1 MSKLYR
7 EYEYEKECI
16 LETLDKLEMSVRFL
30 SVWVNE
36 PMGLI
41 NAKYVLEKN
50 SNRTYN
56 LLDENM
62 VKDLLEEVNNES
74 QFNDEDIYHG
84 HGSECMDIILT

>member
-36 PMGLI
+36 PKGLI

-62 VKDLLEEVNNES
+62 VKDLLEEVN
-74 QFNDEDIYHG
+74 DG
-84 HGSECMDIILT
+84 

>member
-74 QFNDEDIYHG
+74 
-84 HGSECMDIILT
+84 

>member
-62 VKDLLEEVNNES
+62 VKDLLEEVN
-74 QFNDEDIYHG
+74 DDV
-84 HGSECMDIILT
+84 

>member
-7 EYEYEKECI
+7 EYEEEKECI

-62 VKDLLEEVNNES
+62 VKDLLEEEVR
-74 QFNDEDIYHG
+74 
-84 HGSECMDIILT
+84 

>member
-36 PMGLI
+36 PMGLE

-74 QFNDEDIYHG
+74 
-84 HGSECMDIILT
+84 

>member
-36 PMGLI
+36 PMGLE

-50 SNRTYN
+50 SNRTYD
-56 LLDENM
+56 LLDINM
-62 VKDLLEEVNNES
+62 VKELVEEEVRWV
-74 QFNDEDIYHG
+74 IV
-84 HGSECMDIILT
+84 

>member
-16 LETLDKLEMSVRFL
+16 LHTLDKLEMSVRFL

-50 SNRTYN
+50 SNKKFN

-74 QFNDEDIYHG
+74 
-84 HGSECMDIILT
+84 

>member
-62 VKDLLEEVNNES
+62 VKDLLEEVY
-74 QFNDEDIYHG
+74 DDV
-84 HGSECMDIILT
+84 

>member
-36 PMGLI
+36 PKGLI

-56 LLDENM
+56 LLDINM
-62 VKDLLEEVNNES
+62 VKELVEEEVR
-74 QFNDEDIYHG
+74 
-84 HGSECMDIILT
+84 

>member
-36 PMGLI
+36 PKGLI

-50 SNRTYN
+50 SNRTYD
-56 LLDENM
+56 LLDINM
-62 VKDLLEEVNNES
+62 VKELVEEEVRWV
-74 QFNDEDIYHG
+74 IKK
-84 HGSECMDIILT
+84 

>member
-36 PMGLI
+36 PMGLE

-50 SNRTYN
+50 SNRKYD
-56 LLDENM
+56 LLDINM
-62 VKDLLEEVNNES
+62 VKELVEEEVR
-74 QFNDEDIYHG
+74 
-84 HGSECMDIILT
+84 

>member
-50 SNRTYN
+50 SNRTYD
-56 LLDENM
+56 LLDINM
-62 VKDLLEEVNNES
+62 VKELVEEEVR
-74 QFNDEDIYHG
+74 
-84 HGSECMDIILT
+84 

>member
-50 SNRTYN
+50 SNRTYD

-74 QFNDEDIYHG
+74 
-84 HGSECMDIILT
+84 

>member
-16 LETLDKLEMSVRFL
+16 RDTLDKLEMSVRFL

-62 VKDLLEEVNNES
+62 VKDLLEEVN
-74 QFNDEDIYHG
+74 DG
-84 HGSECMDIILT
+84 

>member
-36 PMGLI
+36 PKGLI

-74 QFNDEDIYHG
+74 
-84 HGSECMDIILT
+84 

>member
-62 VKDLLEEVNNES
+62 VKDLLEEEVR
-74 QFNDEDIYHG
+74 
-84 HGSECMDIILT
+84 

>member
-36 PMGLI
+36 PKGLI

-84 HGSECMDIILT
+84 YGSECMDIILT

>member
-16 LETLDKLEMSVRFL
+16 LHTLDKLEMSVRFL

-36 PMGLI
+36 PKGLI

-74 QFNDEDIYHG
+74 
-84 HGSECMDIILT
+84 

>member
-16 LETLDKLEMSVRFL
+16 LDTLDKLEMSVRFL

-50 SNRTYN
+50 SNKKFN

-74 QFNDEDIYHG
+74 
-84 HGSECMDIILT
+84 

>member
-36 PMGLI
+36 PMGLK

-74 QFNDEDIYHG
+74 
-84 HGSECMDIILT
+84 